1 MAIQK
6 RIFAEKTALILYVL
20 LFISVI
26 PVFMGCKKF
35 VETEPP
41 LHELTSSVVF
51 ENDQS
56 ALSALAGIYARINV
70 GPQNMLSGGVSLYAG
85 LYADEI
91 FNTTTNATYDPFYK
105 NSLLATTNAA
115 GSRFWGH
122 IYPVIYHCNALLEG
136 VSQSQ
141 NITDSLRQQLKGEA
155 KLMRALC
162 YYYLVQLYGDVPFV
176 TSTDYRINSVMPRT
190 PTAAILL
197 QLESDLQEAA
207 GQLPAQVINSNG
219 RPNKWAARGLLSRV
233 YMLQK
238 KFTAAETEC
247 SAIINSGVFNLVS
260 NLSNVFLVNSKETIW
275 QLMPVGTAQVNSPEG
290 NIFIPSSATARPT
303 FALTSHLLNQFATND
318 LRRTN
323 WLRTVTVN
331 SISYTYPYKYKIRT
345 NATISEAN
353 ILLRLAEIYLM
364 RAEARA
370 EQSRLSGTDGALA
383 DLNIIRARAGLP
395 GVSASTISEAL
406 FAIEQERRLELFSEW
421 GHRYFDLKRW
431 DKANS
436 VLGILKSP
444 NWEPSDLLW
453 PIPQSELNLNVFLT
467 QNPGY

>member
-1 MAIQK
+1 MVILK
-6 RIFAEKTALILYVL
+6 KINGVKTALLLPVL
-20 LFISVI
+20 LFISAS
-26 PVFMGCKKF
+26 PVFTGCRKF
-35 VETEPP
+35 VETGPP
-41 LHELTSSVVF
+41 LHELTSGVVF

-56 ALSALAGIYARINV
+56 ALSALAGIYARINA
-70 GPQNMLSGGVSLYAG
+70 GPQNMLCGGVSLYAG

-91 FNTTTNATYDPFYK
+91 YNTTTNATYDPFYK

-115 GSRFWGH
+115 GSRFWSH

-141 NITDSLRQQLKGEA
+141 NITDSLSKQLKGEA
-155 KLMRALC
+155 KLVRALC
-162 YYYLVQLYGDVPFV
+162 YYYLVQLYGDVPYV

-190 PTAAILL
+190 STATILL
-197 QLESDLQEAA
+197 QLEADLQEATL
-207 GQLPAQVINSNG
+207 QLPAQIINSNG
-219 RPNKWAARGLLSRV
+219 RPNKWSAKGLLSRV
-233 YMLQK
+233 YMLER
-238 KFTAAETEC
+238 KFAAAEAEC
-247 SAIINSGVFNLVS
+247 SDIISSGLFALVS
-260 NLSNVFLVNSKETIW
+260 NPANVFLVNSKETIW

-290 NIFIPSSATARPT
+290 NIFIPSSATARPS
-303 FALTSHLLNQFATND
+303 FALSSHLINQFAGND

-331 SISYTYPYKYKIRT
+331 TISYTYPYKFKVRT
-345 NATISEAN
+345 SATITEAN

-383 DLNIIRARAGLP
+383 DVNIIRARAGLP
-395 GVSASTISEAL
+395 GISANTISEAL
-406 FAIEQERRLELFSEW
+406 DAIEHERRLELFSEW
-421 GHRYFDLKRW
+421 GHRYFDLKRRE
-431 DKANS
+431 KANS
-436 VLGILKSP
+436 VLGLIKSP
-444 NWEPSDLLW
+444 NWEPNDLLW